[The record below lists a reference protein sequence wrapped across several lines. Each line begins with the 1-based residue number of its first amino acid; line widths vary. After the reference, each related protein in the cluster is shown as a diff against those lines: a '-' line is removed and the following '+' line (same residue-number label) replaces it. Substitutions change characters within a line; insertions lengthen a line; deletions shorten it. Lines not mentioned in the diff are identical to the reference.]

1 LNMYKWLENVKSSKV
16 KKPMP
21 VLSFPGTQLINV
33 GVDRLVRDGVLQA
46 RCMKAIADRYD
57 TLASVSLMDLS
68 VEAQAFGSPVRFSP
82 DEVPT
87 VSARILE
94 TEEDIQALH
103 VPQVGAGRTGEYVKT
118 ISEAKKLITDRPVFA
133 GHIGPFSLSGRLLDM
148 NEIMVMSM
156 TEPELVEEVLEK
168 ATQFLLSYVKAFKQ
182 AGADGVVIAEP
193 AAGLLS
199 PALNARM
206 SMPYIRRI
214 VESVQDESFI
224 VVYHNCGNTLPLIQD
239 ILKIGARMLHFG
251 NAIDIE
257 KMLPQVPSNIVVMG
271 NVDPSSQFRNGTPES
286 ITARVNELLEHC
298 SKYPNYVISSGCDVP
313 PLSPLSNIDAFFKA
327 VKDFYSR

>member
-1 LNMYKWLENVKSSKV
+1 MDMYKWLEDVISSEV

-21 VLSFPGTQLINV
+21 ILSFPGTQLIGV
-33 GVDRLVRDGVLQA
+33 GVDELVRDGALQA
-46 RCMKAIADRYD
+46 RCMKAIADRYA

-68 VEAQAFGSPVRFSP
+68 VEAEAFGSPVRFSE

-94 TEEDIQALH
+94 TEADIQSLK
-103 VPQVGAGRTGEYVKT
+103 VPEVGAGRTGEYVKT
-118 ISEAKKLITDRPVFA
+118 IREAKKLIKDRPVLA

-156 TEPELVEEVLEK
+156 TEPEVVEDVLEK
-168 ATQFLLSYVKAFKQ
+168 ATQFLLQYVQAFKA

-199 PALNARM
+199 PALNARL
-206 SMPYIRRI
+206 SVPYLKRI
-214 VESVQDESFI
+214 VEAVQDESFI

-239 ILKIGARMLHFG
+239 ILKIGAKALHFG
-251 NAIDIE
+251 NAIDLE
-257 KMLPQVPSNIVVMG
+257 KMLPQVPPDVVVMG

-286 ITARVNELLEHC
+286 VTERVDGLLEKL
-298 SKYPNYVISSGCDVP
+298 SKYPNYVISSGCDIP
-313 PLSPLSNIDAFFKA
+313 PLSPLTNIDAFFAA
-327 VKDFYSR
+327 VKDFYSK